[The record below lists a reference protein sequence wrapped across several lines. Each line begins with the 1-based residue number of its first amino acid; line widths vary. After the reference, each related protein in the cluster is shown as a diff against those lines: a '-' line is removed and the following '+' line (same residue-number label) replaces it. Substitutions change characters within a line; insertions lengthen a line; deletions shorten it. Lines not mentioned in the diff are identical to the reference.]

1 MKTLLNPRNLLF
13 LFLCLLIISSC
24 SEDDA
29 TPKNVVLVESTR
41 ILSRSANELK
51 TFLNVSPVN
60 IDANELKYDVDIYK
74 VTYTTSYKGAAI
86 TASGL
91 VILPK
96 TTDKVGMLSFQ
107 HGTIVAQNEAP
118 SALALANTQL
128 ILYAAL
134 GSTGFIGVVPDFIG
148 FGESKNIFHPYYVEE
163 ATATAVIDN
172 LKAAQELG
180 REHGVNFNKKL
191 FLAGYSQ
198 GGYATMAAHK
208 AIETDGL
215 EGFELIASFPASGG
229 YDVKGMQEYLFDQQ
243 TYDQPHYIAYVAL
256 SYQSFYDWTGI
267 LTEFF
272 KEPYASRLPT
282 LFNGINTT
290 SNINDQLTV
299 KIPDLVQ
306 TDLIQNINTAAKYQY
321 LVEAFNEN
329 SLVDWTPETKM
340 YMYHG
345 DEDTTVPY
353 QNSVE
358 TYNHFI
364 NNGASTNVVTFTT
377 LPGADHGSGIFPYVE
392 SFMKIAL
399 TLK

>member
-1 MKTLLNPRNLLF
+1 MLNRKNLLF

-51 TFLNVSPVN
+51 TFLNASPVK

-74 VTYTTSYKGAAI
+74 VTYTTSYKGATI
-86 TASGL
+86 NASGL

-107 HGTIVAQNEAP
+107 HGTIVAQSEAP
-118 SALALANTQL
+118 STLAIANTQL

-134 GSTGFIGVVPDFIG
+134 GSAGFIGVIPDFIG
-148 FGESKNIFHPYYVEE
+148 FGESKNNFHPYYVEE

-172 LKAAQELG
+172 LKAAQELA
-180 REHGVNFNKKL
+180 REYDVNFNKKL

-208 AIETDGL
+208 AIETDDL
-215 EGFELIASFPASGG
+215 DGFELIASFPASGG
-229 YDVKGMQEYLFDQQ
+229 YDVKGMQEYLFAQQ

-256 SYQSFYDWTGI
+256 SYQSYYNWTGT
-267 LTEFF
+267 LPEFF
-272 KEPYASRLPT
+272 KEPYATRLPS
-282 LFNGINTT
+282 LFNGTNTT
-290 SNINDQLTV
+290 SNINDQLTI

-306 TDLIQNINTAAKYQY
+306 TDLIQNINTTAKYQY
-321 LVEAFNEN
+321 LVTAFNEN
-329 SLVDWTPETKM
+329 SLLDWTPKTKM

-345 DEDTTVPY
+345 NADTTVPY

-358 TYNHFI
+358 TYNHLI
-364 NNGASTNVVTFTT
+364 NNGASTDVVTFTT